1 MAGKILALFHYFSTS
16 QSDDFFFYYND
27 EIWTLV
33 PPLMPANTVIVL
45 KGCWIKVMK
54 SWSSLTGNLIQ
65 VLELLTIMRLKLKP
79 MIMMTKVIML
89 IITAILLLYT
99 VVLLQAEM
107 PSVNV
112 KCLKM
117 HVRFFVLIFFSKK
130 FILPE

>member
-16 QSDDFFFYYND
+16 QSDDFFFLLQWRDLNPCPSPHASQHCHCAKRLLDQSD
-27 EIWTLV
+27 EILILSYWKSYSSTWT
-33 PPLMPANTVIVL
+33 
-45 KGCWIKVMK
+45 
-54 SWSSLTGNLIQ
+54 
-65 VLELLTIMRLKLKP
+65 LTIMRLKLKP